1 MKAIG
6 VRAEQKGQTH
16 GRYRPAL
23 RDKQRSPLPTGCR
36 SLIAATNASGKMAI
50 RHTALS
56 CFFAVISL
64 VRPRCRLS
72 LAPTAGSRRRRA
84 QVGSRLAASS
94 AATEGLALMRPS
106 TTARWLDRG
115 LPFLLLFLGSHSVGS
130 AAPSGSRFSPQS
142 AARRCNIWF
151 EAQALQGPQRART
164 LVRLNGH
171 RRSHLH
177 LRPGGQPMDRR
188 VMRALSSC
196 RGLSACRAEGLA

>member
-1 MKAIG
+1 MVAVDVTTI
-6 VRAEQKGQTH
+6 RRREAC
-16 GRYRPAL
+16 
-23 RDKQRSPLPTGCR
+23 QRSRRLVSISLSR
-36 SLIAATNASGKMAI
+36 SSRSATNASGKMAI

-84 QVGSRLAASS
+84 QVVSRLAASS
-94 AATEGLALMRPS
+94 AATEGLALTRPS

>member
-1 MKAIG
+1 MTAPERFADRQIPLAT
-6 VRAEQKGQTH
+6 RAPFSN
-16 GRYRPAL
+16 RS
-23 RDKQRSPLPTGCR
+23 DKRKR
-36 SLIAATNASGKMAI
+36 KMA
-50 RHTALS
+50 TTTSLASLQ
-56 CFFAVISL
+56 VISL
-64 VRPRCRLS
+64 VRPRRSLS
-72 LAPTAGSRRRRA
+72 LAPTVGSRRRRA
-84 QVGSRLAASS
+84 QVVSRLAASS
-94 AATEGLALMRPS
+94 AATEGLAFIRPS

-115 LPFLLLFLGSHSVGS
+115 LPLFLLFLASHSVGP

-188 VMRALSSC
+188 VTRALSSC